1 MSAFAFFG
9 ALEIGLLYGLV
20 ALGVYL
26 TFRVLDFP
34 DLSVDGSF
42 PMGAAVAATAIVAGI
57 DPWVATGMAIAAGAA
72 TGWVTAFLAVRC
84 GILHLLASILT
95 MIAAFSINIRIMGRP
110 NIALLGEETILTPFE
125 MLGDPM
131 YIRPLVVGV
140 LVLISAWFIVR
151 LLNSD
156 FGLALRA
163 TGVNSRMVSAQGGST
178 SFYTYFGLA
187 LSNGFVGFSGALFAQ
202 TNSFADVTSGVGTIV
217 VGLAAVILGQT
228 LIPGRKIW
236 VAVTA
241 VIVGSVLYRL
251 AVAFALSSGMFG
263 LQASDLNL
271 VTAVLVAVALIAPKI
286 KGNLKAKKRHS
297 GAQAQAQAQAQNQSQ
312 NQVKQA
318 GQKTAGTVT
327 KTGEVT

>member
-42 PMGAAVAATAIVAGI
+42 PMGAAVAATAIVAGVN
-57 DPWVATGMAIAAGAA
+57 PWLATGMAILAGAM

-110 NIALLGEETILTPFE
+110 NLALLGEETILTPFE
-125 MLGDPM
+125 SLGDPM
-131 YIRPLVVGV
+131 FIRPMVVGI
-140 LVLISAWFIVR
+140 LVLISSWLVVR

-156 FGLALRA
+156 FGLGLRA
-163 TGVNSRMVSAQGGST
+163 TGVNARMVRAQGGST

-187 LSNGFVGFSGALFAQ
+187 LSNGFVGFAGALFAQ

-236 VAVTA
+236 VAVVA
-241 VIVGSVLYRL
+241 VVVGSVLYRL

-271 VTAVLVAVALIAPKI
+271 VTAVLVAIALIAPKL
-286 KGNLKAKKRHS
+286 KGNMAIKKPVNS
-297 GAQAQAQAQAQNQSQ
+297 GASGG
-312 NQVKQA
+312 KQKSGGA
-318 GQKTAGTVT
+318 L
-327 KTGEVT
+327 

>member
-9 ALEIGLLYGLV
+9 AIEIGLIYGLV

-57 DPWVATGMAIAAGAA
+57 DPWVATGMAIVAGSM
-72 TGWVTAFLAVRC
+72 TGWVTAFLAIKC

-110 NIALLGEETILTPFE
+110 NMALLGEDTILTPFE
-125 MLGDPM
+125 AMGDSM
-131 YIRPLVVGV
+131 YVRPLVVGV
-140 LVLISAWFIVR
+140 LVLFSAWFVIR

-156 FGLALRA
+156 FGLGLRA

-187 LSNGFVGFSGALFAQ
+187 LSNGFVGFAGALFAQ

-228 LIPGRKIW
+228 LIPSRKIW
-236 VAVTA
+236 MAVVA

-271 VTAVLVAVALIAPKI
+271 VTAVLVAAALIAPKM
-286 KGNLKAKKRHS
+286 KGKLKAKKFSKPIKIEARTESSKSS
-297 GAQAQAQAQAQNQSQ
+297 GEA
-312 NQVKQA
+312 V
-318 GQKTAGTVT
+318 
-327 KTGEVT
+327 

>member
-57 DPWVATGMAIAAGAA
+57 NPWLATGMAIVAGAM

-110 NIALLGEETILTPFE
+110 NVALLGEETILTPFE
-125 MLGDPM
+125 SIGDPM
-131 YIRPLVVGV
+131 LIRPLVVGI
-140 LVLISAWFIVR
+140 LVLISAWFVVR

-156 FGLALRA
+156 FGLGLRA
-163 TGVNSRMVSAQGGST
+163 TGVNARMVRAQGGST

-187 LSNGFVGFSGALFAQ
+187 LSNGFVGFAGALFAQ
-202 TNSFADVTSGVGTIV
+202 TNSFANVTSGVGTIV

-236 VAVTA
+236 VAVVA

-271 VTAVLVAVALIAPKI
+271 VTAVLVAIALIAPRL
-286 KGNLKAKKRHS
+286 KGNMAIKKPVNS
-297 GAQAQAQAQAQNQSQ
+297 GASGG
-312 NQVKQA
+312 KQKSGGA
-318 GQKTAGTVT
+318 L
-327 KTGEVT
+327 

>member
-9 ALEIGLLYGLV
+9 ALEIGLIYGLV

-42 PMGAAVAATAIVAGI
+42 PMGAAVAATAIVSGVN
-57 DPWVATGMAIAAGAA
+57 PWVATGLAILAGAA

-125 MLGDPM
+125 MMGNSM

-140 LVLISAWFIVR
+140 LVLISAWFVVR

-156 FGLALRA
+156 FGLGLRA
-163 TGVNSRMVSAQGGST
+163 TGVNARMVKAQGAST
-178 SFYTYFGLA
+178 AFYTYFCLA
-187 LSNGFVGFSGALFAQ
+187 LSNGFVGFAGALFAQ

-236 VAVTA
+236 VAVVA

-271 VTAVLVAVALIAPKI
+271 VTAVLVAAALIAPKI
-286 KGNLKAKKRHS
+286 KGNLKAKKLSKPVENKVVSNS
-297 GAQAQAQAQAQNQSQ
+297 G
-312 NQVKQA
+312 KA
-318 GQKTAGTVT
+318 GKVS
-327 KTGEVT
+327 

>member
-9 ALEIGLLYGLV
+9 ALELGLIYGLV

-34 DLSVDGSF
+34 DLSVDGTF

-57 DPWVATGMAIAAGAA
+57 NPWIATILAIIASAAL
-72 TGWVTAFLAVRC
+72 GWVTAFLTVRC
-84 GILHLLASILT
+84 GILNLLASILT
-95 MIAAFSINIRIMGRP
+95 SIAAFSINIRIMGRP
-110 NIALLGEETILTPFE
+110 NVALLGQDTILTPFE
-125 MLGDPM
+125 ELGDAM

-140 LVLISAWFIVR
+140 LVLLSAWFVVR

-156 FGLALRA
+156 FGLGMRA
-163 TGVNSRMVSAQGGST
+163 TGVNMRMVAAQGASVG
-178 SFYTYFGLA
+178 FYTYFCLA
-187 LSNGFVGFSGALFAQ
+187 LSNGFVGFAGALFAQ

-228 LIPGRKIW
+228 LIPGKKIW
-236 VAVTA
+236 VAILA
-241 VIVGSVLYRL
+241 VIIGSVLYRL

-271 VTAVLVAVALIAPKI
+271 VTAVLVALALVMPKM
-286 KGNLKAKKRHS
+286 KGKLKAKKAS
-297 GAQAQAQAQAQNQSQ
+297 GGAA
-312 NQVKQA
+312 
-318 GQKTAGTVT
+318 
-327 KTGEVT
+327 

>member
-9 ALEIGLLYGLV
+9 ALEIGLIYGLV

-42 PMGAAVAATAIVAGI
+42 PMGAAVAATAIVAGVN
-57 DPWVATGMAIAAGAA
+57 PWLATGMAIIAGGMA
-72 TGWVTAFLAVRC
+72 GLVTAFLAVRC

-110 NIALLGEETILTPFE
+110 NIALLGDETILTPFE
-125 MLGDPM
+125 SLGDAM
-131 YIRPLVVGV
+131 YVRPLAVAI
-140 LVLISAWFIVR
+140 LVLIAAWFVVR

-163 TGVNSRMVSAQGGST
+163 TGVNARMVAAQGGST
-178 SFYTYFGLA
+178 AFYTYFGLA
-187 LSNGFVGFSGALFAQ
+187 LSNAFVGFAGALFAQ

-228 LIPGRKIW
+228 LIPGRRIW
-236 VAVTA
+236 VAVLA

-251 AVAFALSSGMFG
+251 AVAFALSTGMFG

-271 VTAVLVAVALIAPKI
+271 VTAVLVAVALIAPRVRR
-286 KGNLKAKKRHS
+286 NLQAKKRVS
-297 GAQAQAQAQAQNQSQ
+297 N
-312 NQVKQA
+312 VKQGGGA
-318 GQKTAGTVT
+318 
-327 KTGEVT
+327 

>member
-57 DPWVATGMAIAAGAA
+57 NPWVATGMAILAGAF

-125 MLGDPM
+125 AMGDSV

-140 LVLISAWFIVR
+140 LVLISAWFVVR

-156 FGLALRA
+156 FGLGLRA
-163 TGVNSRMVSAQGGST
+163 TGVNARMVRAQGGST
-178 SFYTYFGLA
+178 SFYTYFALA
-187 LSNGFVGFSGALFAQ
+187 LSNGFVGFAGALFAQ

-228 LIPGRKIW
+228 LIPGRRIW
-236 VAVTA
+236 VAVLA

-271 VTAVLVAVALIAPKI
+271 VTAVLVAIALIAPKMKRNFKVK
-286 KGNLKAKKRHS
+286 KGNSPAQKSVVAKQDKAS
-297 GAQAQAQAQAQNQSQ
+297 GE
-312 NQVKQA
+312 
-318 GQKTAGTVT
+318 TL
-327 KTGEVT
+327 

>member
-42 PMGAAVAATAIVAGI
+42 PMGAAVAATAIVAGVN
-57 DPWVATGMAIAAGAA
+57 PWLATGMAILAGAM

-110 NIALLGEETILTPFE
+110 NLALLGEETILTPFE
-125 MLGDPM
+125 SLGDPM
-131 YIRPLVVGV
+131 FIRPLVVGI
-140 LVLISAWFIVR
+140 LVLISSWLVVR

-156 FGLALRA
+156 FGLGLRA
-163 TGVNSRMVSAQGGST
+163 TGVNARMVRAQGGST

-187 LSNGFVGFSGALFAQ
+187 LSNGFVGFAGALFAQ

-236 VAVTA
+236 VAVVA

-271 VTAVLVAVALIAPKI
+271 VTAVLVAIALIAPKLKGKMVI
-286 KGNLKAKKRHS
+286 KKPVNS
-297 GAQAQAQAQAQNQSQ
+297 GASGG
-312 NQVKQA
+312 KQKSGGA
-318 GQKTAGTVT
+318 L
-327 KTGEVT
+327 

>member
-9 ALEIGLLYGLV
+9 ALEIGLVYGLV

-34 DLSVDGSF
+34 DLTVDGSF
-42 PMGAAVAATAIVAGI
+42 PMGAAVAATAIVAGVN
-57 DPWVATGMAIAAGAA
+57 PWLATLMAIFAG
-72 TGWVTAFLAVRC
+72 GLSGLVTAFLAVRC

-110 NIALLGEETILTPFE
+110 NMALLGEDTILTPFE
-125 MLGDPM
+125 QWADPM
-131 YIRPLVVGV
+131 WVRPMLV
-140 LVLISAWFIVR
+140 LVLVFLSAWGVVR

-163 TGVNSRMVSAQGGST
+163 TGVNPRMVRAQGGST
-178 SFYTYFGLA
+178 AFYTYFGLA
-187 LSNGFVGFSGALFAQ
+187 LSNAFVGFAGALFAQ

-217 VGLAAVILGQT
+217 VGLASVILGQT
-228 LIPGRKIW
+228 LISGRKIW
-236 VAVTA
+236 VAVCA
-241 VIVGSVLYRL
+241 VILGSVLYRL

-271 VTAVLVAVALIAPKI
+271 VTAILVAAALIAPKM
-286 KGNLKAKKRHS
+286 KSKL
-297 GAQAQAQAQAQNQSQ
+297 QAQKRAKEAL
-312 NQVKQA
+312 
-318 GQKTAGTVT
+318 
-327 KTGEVT
+327 

>member
-9 ALEIGLLYGLV
+9 ALEVGLIYGLV

-42 PMGAAVAATAIVAGI
+42 PMGAAVAATGIVAGL
-57 DPWVATGMAIAAGAA
+57 DPWLATGLAIVAGAA
-72 TGWVTAFLAVRC
+72 TGWVTAFLTVRC
-84 GILHLLASILT
+84 GILHLLSSILT

-110 NIALLGEETILTPFE
+110 NLALLGEDTILTPFE
-125 MLGDPM
+125 TMGDPM
-131 YIRPLVVGV
+131 LIRPLVVAI
-140 LVLISAWFIVR
+140 LVVISALFVVR

-156 FGLALRA
+156 FGLGLRA
-163 TGVNSRMVSAQGGST
+163 TGVNARMVAAQGAST
-178 SFYTYFGLA
+178 AFYTYFGLA
-187 LSNGFVGFSGALFAQ
+187 LSNGFVGFAGALFAQ

-236 VAVTA
+236 VAVVA

-271 VTAVLVAVALIAPKI
+271 VTAVLVALALIMPKMKRNKKLKKGSAP
-286 KGNLKAKKRHS
+286 AKS
-297 GAQAQAQAQAQNQSQ
+297 TDAS
-312 NQVKQA
+312 KQ
-318 GQKTAGTVT
+318 GKTS
-327 KTGEVT
+327 GEVL

>member
-42 PMGAAVAATAIVAGI
+42 PMGAAVAATAIVAGVN
-57 DPWVATGMAIAAGAA
+57 PWLATGMAILAGAM

-110 NIALLGEETILTPFE
+110 NLALLGEETILTPFE
-125 MLGDPM
+125 SLGDPM
-131 YIRPLVVGV
+131 FIRPLVVGV
-140 LVLISAWFIVR
+140 LVLISSWLVVR

-156 FGLALRA
+156 FGLGLRA
-163 TGVNSRMVSAQGGST
+163 TGVNARMVRAQGGST

-187 LSNGFVGFSGALFAQ
+187 LSNGFVGFAGALFAQ

-236 VAVTA
+236 VAVVA

-271 VTAVLVAVALIAPKI
+271 VTAVLVAIALIAPKL
-286 KGNLKAKKRHS
+286 KGNMAIKKPVNS
-297 GAQAQAQAQAQNQSQ
+297 GASGG
-312 NQVKQA
+312 KQKSGGA
-318 GQKTAGTVT
+318 L
-327 KTGEVT
+327 

>member
-42 PMGAAVAATAIVAGI
+42 PMGAAVAATAIVAGVT
-57 DPWVATGMAIAAGAA
+57 PWLATGMAILAGAM

-110 NIALLGEETILTPFE
+110 NLALLGEETILTPFE
-125 MLGDPM
+125 SLGDPM
-131 YIRPLVVGV
+131 FIRPLVVGI
-140 LVLISAWFIVR
+140 LVLISSWLVVR

-156 FGLALRA
+156 FGLGLRA
-163 TGVNSRMVSAQGGST
+163 TGVNARMVRAQGGST

-187 LSNGFVGFSGALFAQ
+187 LSNGFVGFAGALFAQ

-236 VAVTA
+236 VAVVA

-271 VTAVLVAVALIAPKI
+271 VTAVLVAIALIAPKL
-286 KGNLKAKKRHS
+286 KGNMVIKKPVNS
-297 GAQAQAQAQAQNQSQ
+297 GASGG
-312 NQVKQA
+312 KQKSGGA
-318 GQKTAGTVT
+318 L
-327 KTGEVT
+327 

>member
-42 PMGAAVAATAIVAGI
+42 PMGAAVAATAIVTGI
-57 DPWVATGMAIAAGAA
+57 NPWLATFMAILAGAA

-110 NIALLGEETILTPFE
+110 NVALLGEETILTPFE
-125 MLGDPM
+125 AIGDPM
-131 YIRPLVVGV
+131 LIRPLIVGV
-140 LVLISAWFIVR
+140 LVLISGWLVVR

-156 FGLALRA
+156 FGLGLRA
-163 TGVNSRMVSAQGGST
+163 TGVNARMVSAQGAST
-178 SFYTYFGLA
+178 AFYTYCGLA
-187 LSNGFVGFSGALFAQ
+187 LSNGFVGFAGALFAQ

-236 VAVTA
+236 VAVVA

-251 AVAFALSSGMFG
+251 AVAFALSTGMFG

-271 VTAVLVAVALIAPKI
+271 VTAVLVAAALIAPKI
-286 KGNLKAKKRHS
+286 KGNLKSKKLSPPADGQRTI
-297 GAQAQAQAQAQNQSQ
+297 
-312 NQVKQA
+312 KQD
-318 GQKTAGTVT
+318 KES
-327 KTGEVT
+327 GEVA

>member
-9 ALEIGLLYGLV
+9 ALEVGLIYGLV

-42 PMGAAVAATAIVAGI
+42 PMGAAVAATGIVAGL
-57 DPWVATGMAIAAGAA
+57 DPWLATGLAIVAGAA
-72 TGWVTAFLAVRC
+72 TGWVTAFLTVRC
-84 GILHLLASILT
+84 GILHLLSSILT

-110 NIALLGEETILTPFE
+110 NLALLGEDTILTPFE
-125 MLGDPM
+125 TMGDPM
-131 YIRPLVVGV
+131 LIRPLVVAI
-140 LVLISAWFIVR
+140 LVVISALFVIR

-156 FGLALRA
+156 FGLGLRA
-163 TGVNSRMVSAQGGST
+163 TGVNARMVAAQGAST
-178 SFYTYFGLA
+178 AFYTYFGLA
-187 LSNGFVGFSGALFAQ
+187 LSNGFVGFAGALFAQ

-236 VAVTA
+236 VAVVA

-271 VTAVLVAVALIAPKI
+271 VTAVLVALALIMPKMKRNKKLKKGSAP
-286 KGNLKAKKRHS
+286 AKNS
-297 GAQAQAQAQAQNQSQ
+297 DAS
-312 NQVKQA
+312 KQ
-318 GQKTAGTVT
+318 GKTS
-327 KTGEVT
+327 GEVL

>member
-9 ALEIGLLYGLV
+9 ALEIGLIYGLV

-34 DLSVDGSF
+34 DLTVDGSF
-42 PMGAAVAATAIVAGI
+42 PMGAAVAATAIVAGVN
-57 DPWVATGMAIAAGAA
+57 PWLATVMAIIAAAA
-72 TGWVTAFLAVRC
+72 TGWVTAFLTVRC

-110 NIALLGEETILTPFE
+110 NIALLGSDTILTPFE
-125 MLGDPM
+125 MMGDSM

-140 LVLISAWFIVR
+140 LVVVSAWLVVR

-156 FGLALRA
+156 FGLGLRA
-163 TGVNSRMVSAQGGST
+163 TGVNPRMVKAQGAST
-178 SFYTYFGLA
+178 GFYTYFALA
-187 LSNGFVGFSGALFAQ
+187 LSNSFVGFAGALFAQ
-202 TNSFADVTSGVGTIV
+202 TNSFADVTSGTGTIV

-236 VAVTA
+236 VAVCA
-241 VIVGSVLYRL
+241 VIIGSVLYRL
-251 AVAFALSSGMFG
+251 AVAFALSTGMFG

-271 VTAVLVAVALIAPKI
+271 VTAVLVAAALIAPKL
-286 KGNLKAKKRHS
+286 KGNMQAKKRGKPAEKKAVS
-297 GAQAQAQAQAQNQSQ
+297 SLAKNQ
-312 NQVKQA
+312 
-318 GQKTAGTVT
+318 
-327 KTGEVT
+327 ER

>member
-1 MSAFAFFG
+1 MSFFALIG
-9 ALEIGLLYGLV
+9 TLEIGLVYGLV

-42 PMGAAVAATAIVAGI
+42 PMGAAVAATAIVAGVN
-57 DPWVATGMAIAAGAA
+57 PWMATMLAILAGGMCGL
-72 TGWVTAFLAVRC
+72 VTAFLAVRC

-110 NIALLGEETILTPFE
+110 NLALLGDDTILTPFE
-125 MLGDPM
+125 NFAFETGLDAG
-131 YIRPLVVGV
+131 L
-140 LVLISAWFIVR
+140 VR
-151 LLNSD
+151 LAVVLALVIFSGWFVTRLLASD
-156 FGLALRA
+156 FGLGLRA

-178 SFYTYFGLA
+178 ALYTYFGLA
-187 LSNGFVGFSGALFAQ
+187 LSNAFVGFSGALFAQ
-202 TNSFADVTSGVGTIV
+202 TNNFADVTSGVGTIV

-236 VAVTA
+236 VAVIA
-241 VIVGSVLYRL
+241 VILGSVLYRL

-271 VTAVLVAVALIAPKI
+271 ITAVLVALALIAPKM
-286 KGNLKAKKRHS
+286 KRNFQRKKKQTVAAKKL
-297 GAQAQAQAQAQNQSQ
+297 A
-312 NQVKQA
+312 
-318 GQKTAGTVT
+318 
-327 KTGEVT
+327 

>member
-42 PMGAAVAATAIVAGI
+42 PMGAAVAATAIVAGVN
-57 DPWVATGMAIAAGAA
+57 PWLATGMAILAGAM

-110 NIALLGEETILTPFE
+110 NLALLGEETILTPFE
-125 MLGDPM
+125 SLGDPM
-131 YIRPLVVGV
+131 FIRPLVVGI
-140 LVLISAWFIVR
+140 LVLISSWLVVR

-156 FGLALRA
+156 FGLGLRA
-163 TGVNSRMVSAQGGST
+163 TGVNARMVRAQGGST

-187 LSNGFVGFSGALFAQ
+187 LSNGFVGFAGALFAQ

-236 VAVTA
+236 VAVVA

-271 VTAVLVAVALIAPKI
+271 VTAVLVAIALIAPKL
-286 KGNLKAKKRHS
+286 KGNMAIKKPVNS
-297 GAQAQAQAQAQNQSQ
+297 GSSGG
-312 NQVKQA
+312 KQKSGGA
-318 GQKTAGTVT
+318 L
-327 KTGEVT
+327 

>member
-57 DPWVATGMAIAAGAA
+57 NPWVATGMAILAGAF

-125 MLGDPM
+125 AMGDSV

-140 LVLISAWFIVR
+140 LVLMSAWFVVR

-156 FGLALRA
+156 FGLGLRA
-163 TGVNSRMVSAQGGST
+163 TGVNARMVRAQGGST
-178 SFYTYFGLA
+178 SFYTYFALA
-187 LSNGFVGFSGALFAQ
+187 LSNGFVGFAGALFAQ

-228 LIPGRKIW
+228 LIPGRRIW
-236 VAVTA
+236 VAVLA

-271 VTAVLVAVALIAPKI
+271 VTAVLVAIALIAPKM
-286 KGNLKAKKRHS
+286 KRNFKAKKGNS
-297 GAQAQAQAQAQNQSQ
+297 PP
-312 NQVKQA
+312 
-318 GQKTAGTVT
+318 QKSVVT
-327 KTGEVT
+327 KQDKASGETL

>member
-1 MSAFAFFG
+1 MSFFAFIG
-9 ALEIGLLYGLV
+9 TLEIGLVYGLV

-34 DLSVDGSF
+34 DLTVDGSF

-57 DPWVATGMAIAAGAA
+57 NPWIATGLAIIAGGLCGLV
-72 TGWVTAFLAVRC
+72 TGFLAIRC

-95 MIAAFSINIRIMGRP
+95 MIAAFSINIRIMGKP
-110 NIALLGEETILTPFE
+110 NLALLGEDTIFTPLEFFA
-125 MLGDPM
+125 MDHGFDS
-131 YIRPLVVGV
+131 GV
-140 LVLISAWFIVR
+140 LRLAMVFLLVLFSAWFIVR
-151 LLNSD
+151 LLASD
-156 FGLALRA
+156 FGLGLRA
-163 TGVNSRMVSAQGGST
+163 TGVNSRMVNAQGGNT
-178 SFYTYFGLA
+178 ALYTYLGLA

-236 VAVTA
+236 VAVVA
-241 VIVGSVLYRL
+241 VILGSVLYRL

-271 VTAVLVAVALIAPKI
+271 ITAVLVAAALIAPKL
-286 KGNLKAKKRHS
+286 KSSFQKKTKQRKRKNAPSHTKNLA
-297 GAQAQAQAQAQNQSQ
+297 
-312 NQVKQA
+312 
-318 GQKTAGTVT
+318 
-327 KTGEVT
+327 

>member
-9 ALEIGLLYGLV
+9 ALELGLLYGLV
-20 ALGVYL
+20 ALGVFL

-42 PMGAAVAATAIVAGI
+42 PMGAAVAATAIVAGVN
-57 DPWVATGMAIAAGAA
+57 PWLATGMAILAGAM

-110 NIALLGEETILTPFE
+110 NMALLGEETILTPFE
-125 MLGDPM
+125 SLGDPM
-131 YIRPLVVGV
+131 LVRPLMVGI
-140 LVLISAWFIVR
+140 LVLISAWLVVR
-151 LLNSD
+151 LLSSD
-156 FGLALRA
+156 FGLGLRA
-163 TGVNSRMVSAQGGST
+163 TGVNARMVRAQGGST

-187 LSNGFVGFSGALFAQ
+187 LSNGFVGFAGALFAQ

-228 LIPGRKIW
+228 LISGRKIW
-236 VAVTA
+236 VAVVA

-271 VTAVLVAVALIAPKI
+271 VTAILVAIALIAPKL
-286 KGNLKAKKRHS
+286 KGNLSIKKSVSPAKAAGGKSRS
-297 GAQAQAQAQAQNQSQ
+297 G
-312 NQVKQA
+312 
-318 GQKTAGTVT
+318 GTA
-327 KTGEVT
+327 